1 MGWRWKAFRL
11 AAIQADYVTSLI
23 DLLMAVLFPLGLYI
37 HLQQRHVSQAP
48 PSLLFPGCR
57 GRNMRHV
64 CALRHFFFL
73 KVRAKIRLPPESTRK
88 PSRTGFFLL
97 PCTKW
102 RAFVRQ
108 LDFISSRPALCCV
121 FFFSSFSR
129 PKWPLLIALSLSPR
143 LENDPLMSRLFV

>member
-64 CALRHFFFL
+64 CALRHFFFF
-73 KVRAKIRLPPESTRK
+73 KKFAPKFGCRQNQHGSHHAQFS
-88 PSRTGFFLL
+88 FFF
-97 PCTKW
+97 PAQNGG
-102 RAFVRQ
+102 RSYGNS
-108 LDFISSRPALCCV
+108 ISSPLGLRSVASSSSPLFPAQNGLY
-121 FFFSSFSR
+121 
-129 PKWPLLIALSLSPR
+129 
-143 LENDPLMSRLFV
+143 